1 MEGHYKDYGF
11 CSEGNSWAFQ
21 DSGQSSGIVWFIF

>member
-21 DSGQSSGIVWFIF
+21 DSGQSSGIV